1 MNKFWSTMAKRA
13 EPYIPG
19 EQINKENIIKLNT
32 NENPYAPSQKVQHA
46 IQQAIG
52 PNLRLYPSPTVDN
65 LRDTV
70 AQRYNMKKDNIFV
83 GNGSDE
89 VLAFSFMAFFEP
101 NQQICFPEITYSFY
115 PVYAK
120 VFNIPYKKVALHNDF
135 TLKVESFFHS
145 NGGVIF
151 PNPNAPTSLYL
162 PLEHIEAILINRS
175 EERRVGKEFRC
186 S

>member
-19 EQINKENIIKLNT
+19 EQVNKENIIKLNT
-32 NENPYAPSQKVQHA
+32 NENPYAPSQKVLHA
-46 IQQAIG
+46 IQQSIG
-52 PNLRLYPSPTVDN
+52 PDLRLYPSPTVDD
-65 LRDTV
+65 LRDTI
-70 AQRYNMKKDNIFV
+70 AQRYNMKKENIFV

-89 VLAFSFMAFFEP
+89 VLALSFMAFFEP

-120 VFNIPYKKVALHNDF
+120 VFNIPYKKVPLQANFSLHVEDF
-135 TLKVESFFHS
+135 FQS

-162 PLEHIEAILINRS
+162 PLEQVEAILKNNRNKVVIVD
-175 EERRVGKEFRC
+175 EA
-186 S
+186 